1 MNWILLVLAAAMQG
15 LACPFANSNSP
26 SPHSHARRSTSWNP
40 FYTNK
45 MTPDQWASLRATLSE
60 YIQTG
65 NGPFFVHQAYGDSVT
80 GGGNHAQRWIAS
92 RVKFEER
99 ELAMMDSLMAKFP
112 DITRADLISF
122 AGAVSVSAMGGPIIN
137 WRPGRND
144 AKDIDDAPIDMATAA
159 AKGSDGITELR
170 AFFTARLGFSDRDIV
185 ALMGGHNLGNCHV
198 WKSGYAGPWSSN
210 PLAVTNEYFRL
221 LQYPG
226 NYTTQTV
233 TSSNDTKTQWI
244 DNSGRMMLP
253 VDMSLTTDSVFYDI
267 VKEYAASQ
275 STYFGDFASA
285 YGRLLEMNLA
295 TGLSQAAVSTSLAS
309 AVAQTALPADS
320 VCYPNTGNPIL
331 CVQHVDNGKGDTI
344 FTVHSTRQ
352 GWVGL
357 GVGSGSMH
365 NNDVIVGYT
374 ISGSGSGFDGIQTSR
389 FTTLQHKIFPNTK
402 SSWQQIP
409 LHVASDKPSWSKMSF
424 SAVHRKVI
432 EPSTGLVGNDLNG
445 YITFAISDFPPDGN
459 KNVVDGVTSLYQHD
473 ISAVLAFGTGKP
485 TMIVNSEPVAAS
497 MSTGVIAGIAAGA
510 AVLVIAVIALVI
522 VFRKRAHSSGE
533 KDPKPV
539 NASKPEFPQTL
550 EEPESGWM
558 KSESV
563 IKSYGSHSVGSS
575 SSAGDSQ
582 PPSFLPEVT
591 LSNATTFS
599 GISEKQSQLFHSIAL
614 PRSVPE
620 SPISTRMNYT
630 ALDQSAGSLFSANE
644 AAENATFELQLKQY
658 LGGFA
663 AVPEDPLT
671 WNRAAVAHFVMKNGG
686 NLVSAARVRDENFVG
701 SVLLAPTITTPDL
714 MFELGIERIGD
725 KVIFTNAMT
734 ALRERVGIAK
744 DLPAYMSFK

>member
-1 MNWILLVLAAAMQG
+1 
-15 LACPFANSNSP
+15 
-26 SPHSHARRSTSWNP
+26 
-40 FYTNK
+40 
-45 MTPDQWASLRATLSE
+45 MTTEQWASLRATLSE
-60 YIQTG
+60 YIQAG

-80 GGGNHAQRWIAS
+80 GGGNHAQRWIAN
-92 RVKFEER
+92 RVKFEDR

-122 AGAVSVSAMGGPIIN
+122 AGAVSVSAMAGPSGGRDGTMRRTLTTHPST
-137 WRPGRND
+137 WPQL
-144 AKDIDDAPIDMATAA
+144 PP
-159 AKGSDGITELR
+159 KGSDGITELR

-198 WKSGYAGPWSSN
+198 WKSGYAGPWSST
-210 PLAVTNEYFRL
+210 PLTVTNEYFRL
-221 LQYPG
+221 LQYPS

-253 VDMSLTTDSVFYDI
+253 VDMSLTTDNAFFGI
-267 VKEYAASQ
+267 VEEYAASQ
-275 STYFGDFASA
+275 STYFADFASA
-285 YGRLLEMNLA
+285 YGRLLEMNIS
-295 TGLSQAAVSTSLAS
+295 TGLSQALVPTSLAV
-309 AVAQTALPADS
+309 AVAQTALPENS
-320 VCYPNTGNPIL
+320 ICYPNTGNPIL
-331 CVQHVDNGKGDTI
+331 CVQQVDSGKGDII
-344 FTVHSTRQ
+344 FTVHSTRR
-352 GWVGL
+352 GWVGV
-357 GVGSGSMH
+357 GVGSGSMT

-374 ISGSGSGFDGIQTSR
+374 NSGSGSGFDGVQTSR

-409 LHVASDKPSWSKMSF
+409 LSSDKPSWSKMSF

-432 EPSTGLVGNDLNG
+432 EPSTGLIGNDLNG
-445 YITFAISDFPPDGN
+445 YVTFAISDFPPDGN

-473 ISAVLAFGTGKP
+473 ISAVLAIGTGKP
-485 TMIVNSEPVAAS
+485 TMIVNTEHAATS

-510 AVLVIAVIALVI
+510 AVLVIVVIILVI
-522 VFRKRAHSSGE
+522 VFRKRAHGRE
-533 KDPKPV
+533 EMDPKPV
-539 NASKPEFPQTL
+539 AASKPDFPQTI

-563 IKSYGSHSVGSS
+563 PAAWDLPVQLETPSLPASSQNITLPGS
-575 SSAGDSQ
+575 
-582 PPSFLPEVT
+582 
-591 LSNATTFS
+591 
-599 GISEKQSQLFHSIAL
+599 I
-614 PRSVPE
+614 PE

-630 ALDQSAGSLFSANE
+630 AVDQSAGSLFSANE

-658 LGGFA
+658 LGGFV
-663 AVPEDPLT
+663 AVPDDPLT

-686 NLVSAARVRDENFVG
+686 SLVSAARVRDENFVG
-701 SVLLAPTITTPDL
+701 SVLLAPTLTTPDL

-734 ALRERVGIAK
+734 ALRERVGISK